1 MSTILRPATATVNTQ
16 EAIDFLQQ
24 HPDIEAIDLLI
35 TDIHGIT
42 RGKRIERNSL
52 VAAYTDGAAIPA
64 SLFSLDITGKT
75 VEEAGLGLY
84 IGEPDRT
91 CWPEPHQ
98 LKITSWQRRPMAQT
112 LMSMYENDG
121 TPFFADPRHVLTS
134 VLNRFKEMKLTPVVA
149 VELEFYLLDMKRDEN
164 GRPQPPISPKTG
176 LREAHNLV
184 YATSVLDEYSDLL
197 DQINKTCV
205 EQGIPTDTA
214 VAEYAPGQ
222 FEINLKHRMDALE
235 ACDHAVLLKRVIK
248 AVAEDHGMEASFMAK
263 IYEDE
268 AGNGTHVHVSLLDE
282 KGNNV
287 FAEEGLPY
295 SKLMEHAIGGV
306 LEIMPE
312 SMGIFCPNANSF
324 RRMRPEYYVPMSPN
338 WGIDNRT
345 VAVRIPAS
353 NDAAKRIEHRVS
365 GADANPY
372 LVVAAVLA
380 GIHHGMTN
388 KIKPVPI
395 TDGNAF
401 DQNGTG
407 LPTRLF
413 QALETLKASET
424 LRAYLSGEFV
434 DLYVICKE
442 AELSEF
448 QRNVTPVEIEWYLTT
463 V

>member
-1 MSTILRPATATVNTQ
+1 
-16 EAIDFLQQ
+16 
-24 HPDIEAIDLLI
+24 
-35 TDIHGIT
+35 
-42 RGKRIERNSL
+42 
-52 VAAYTDGAAIPA
+52 
-64 SLFSLDITGKT
+64 
-75 VEEAGLGLY
+75 
-84 IGEPDRT
+84 
-91 CWPEPHQ
+91 
-98 LKITSWQRRPMAQT
+98 
-112 LMSMYENDG
+112 
-121 TPFFADPRHVLTS
+121 
-134 VLNRFKEMKLTPVVA
+134 
-149 VELEFYLLDMKRDEN
+149 
-164 GRPQPPISPKTG
+164 
-176 LREAHNLV
+176 
-184 YATSVLDEYSDLL
+184 
-197 DQINKTCV
+197 
-205 EQGIPTDTA
+205 
-214 VAEYAPGQ
+214 
-222 FEINLKHRMDALE
+222 
-235 ACDHAVLLKRVIK
+235 
-248 AVAEDHGMEASFMAK
+248 
-263 IYEDE
+263 
-268 AGNGTHVHVSLLDE
+268 
-282 KGNNV
+282 
-287 FAEEGLPY
+287 
-295 SKLMEHAIGGV
+295 
-306 LEIMPE
+306 
-312 SMGIFCPNANSF
+312 
-324 RRMRPEYYVPMSPN
+324 MSPN